1 MARIAAV
8 FEMQANSASV
18 RQVYAAG
25 DHLFHQ
31 GDTDRG
37 IHKIVSGTVT
47 VYRVTADGHRQIEAF
62 AGPGDYVSLCLCAT
76 SPTSAEALSRV
87 ETEYVTR
94 AAFWKTRSSVRRFS
108 ATLTNPP
115 LMRVGRQPCWPAG
128 VPRNVSRSSCCSW
141 IPISPRARMVTRQS
155 A

>member
-62 AGPGDYVSLCLCAT
+62 AGPGDYVSHDGSRPMSVVWRLRT
-76 SPTSAEALSRV
+76 PMPTRLARV
-87 ETEYVTR
+87 
-94 AAFWKTRSSVRRFS
+94 A
-108 ATLTNPP
+108 
-115 LMRVGRQPCWPAG
+115 VG
-128 VPRNVSRSSCCSW
+128 
-141 IPISPRARMVTRQS
+141 
-155 A
+155 